1 MNLICR
7 ITDEDL
13 GEESQRMDSPNIRYA
28 SRGIVFNS
36 DGNIAVF
43 NKRKMNQYKLP
54 GGGLEDNESFV
65 DAFLREIREET
76 GCKVEI
82 IQELGITEE
91 LKSKANFKQI
101 SHVFVG
107 KVIEDTK
114 KLGLTDK
121 EKAEGG
127 RILWEKPEKALE
139 LISSSYEKL
148 VASKYEPNKES
159 VYSLKFI
166 ILRDKSI
173 IDYFLKGSLD

>member
-1 MNLICR
+1 MDLICR

-13 GEESQRMDSPNIRYA
+13 GEKSYRMIDPIIRYA
-28 SRGIVFNS
+28 SRGIVLNS
-36 DGNIAVF
+36 DGKIAIF
-43 NKRKMNQYKLP
+43 NKQKMNQYKLP
-54 GGGLEDNESFV
+54 GGGLEDKEDFD
-65 DAFLREIREET
+65 DAFLREVREET
-76 GCKVEI
+76 GCNVKI

-91 LKSKANFKQI
+91 LKSQDNFMQI

-114 KLGLTDK
+114 RLGLTDK

-127 RILWEKPEKALE
+127 NILWEEPKTALE

-148 VASKYEPNKES
+148 IASKYEPNKES

-166 ILRDKSI
+166 TLRDKCI
-173 IDYFLKGSLD
+173 IEYFLKGSLD